1 MPLKRRMQGP
11 KPPPQEAMVIG
22 TGGEIVCDSTIFVLF
37 LFICPRILDAAV
49 FAIGIHILKQET

>member
-1 MPLKRRMQGP
+1 MQGP
-11 KPPPQEAMVIG
+11 EPPHQEATVMG
-22 TGGEIVCDSTIFVLF
+22 TGGEIVCDSIFVLF

>member
-1 MPLKRRMQGP
+1 MQGP
-11 KPPPQEAMVIG
+11 EPPHQEATVMG

>member
-1 MPLKRRMQGP
+1 MPLKKDAGP
-11 KPPPQEAMVIG
+11 GATSQEAMVMV

-37 LFICPRILDAAV
+37 LLICPRILDAAV